1 MERLLGPY
9 RAVLRTPGAPAFVTS
24 AAVARVPIAML
35 GIGLVLLVSDSRGS
49 YGQAGAV
56 AASALVA
63 GSLAAPLQARLADR
77 VGQPT
82 VIAPLLVVHAAAVVL
97 AVRAVEVGASLA
109 LVGLAAAVG
118 GATLPQFGA
127 FVRARWS
134 AVLAGAP
141 ALPTAFALESVLDEV
156 VFVLGP
162 VLVTLVATQGSPDAA
177 VLGTL
182 LFTCG
187 GGVAYLLCRSTVPP
201 RHTPGSGT
209 RREPLAGR
217 TLVPLVFAFVGM
229 GVAFGAVEV
238 STVAFADER
247 DQLTGAGGVLAA
259 FAAGSMIAGIAF
271 GGLATG
277 GPTRRRFV
285 VGQAAL
291 AVALVPTVLVGSL
304 PALALVLAVAGLAI
318 SPTLITGFGLAE
330 SSSPRTRV
338 TEALAWVNTALGI
351 GVAVGAALAG
361 PIVDSRGASA
371 AFGVTVAAGLVG
383 ALCSVLVPATRV
395 ASRA

>member
-1 MERLLGPY
+1 
-9 RAVLRTPGAPAFVTS
+9 
-24 AAVARVPIAML
+24 
-35 GIGLVLLVSDSRGS
+35 
-49 YGQAGAV
+49 
-56 AASALVA
+56 
-63 GSLAAPLQARLADR
+63 
-77 VGQPT
+77 
-82 VIAPLLVVHAAAVVL
+82 
-97 AVRAVEVGASLA
+97 
-109 LVGLAAAVG
+109 
-118 GATLPQFGA
+118 
-127 FVRARWS
+127 
-134 AVLAGAP
+134 
-141 ALPTAFALESVLDEV
+141 
-156 VFVLGP
+156 
-162 VLVTLVATQGSPDAA
+162 
-177 VLGTL
+177 
-182 LFTCG
+182 
-187 GGVAYLLCRSTVPP
+187 
-201 RHTPGSGT
+201 
-209 RREPLAGR
+209 
-217 TLVPLVFAFVGM
+217 
-229 GVAFGAVEV
+229 V